1 MAGIF
6 SGLESLGLGN
16 LAGAELFE
24 KEKPKEEEQKG
35 PVIPEEKE
43 LILDKT
49 VECPICEKKF
59 TTKMMKSGKAKL
71 LGTDLDLRT
80 KYEGLDATKYDA
92 VRCSH
97 CGFSALSRYFV
108 RLTPTQTKLIKE
120 NICSRVKITESGDE
134 IYSYEEAIERYKL
147 TLACAVVKQAK
158 ASEKGYICLKSAW
171 LLRGYVE
178 KLEAD
183 GELTAEKKAALKA
196 EEMEYLKNAYEG
208 FAAARA
214 SENFPVAGMD
224 EMTVDY
230 LLAVLA
236 YEIGNMQVASSMV
249 SRVLTAPGAGQRM
262 KDKARDLKDLIVE
275 KIKADKQ

>member
-43 LILDKT
+43 FIFDKT

-59 TTKMMKSGKAKL
+59 TTKIMKSGKAKL

-97 CGFSALSRYFV
+97 CGFSALTRYFV
-108 RLTPTQTKLIKE
+108 RLTPTQTKMIKE

-158 ASEKGYICLKSAW
+158 ASEKAYICLKSAW
-171 LLRGYVE
+171 LLRGYAE

-183 GELTAEKKAALKA
+183 GELSAAKKAELKA
-196 EEMEYLKNAYEG
+196 EEMEYLKNAFEG

-236 YEIGNMQVASSMV
+236 YEIGNMQVASNMI
-249 SRVLTAPGAGQRM
+249 SRILTAPNAGQRM

-275 KIKADKQ
+275 KIKSEK

>member
-43 LILDKT
+43 FIFDKT

-59 TTKMMKSGKAKL
+59 TTKIMKSGKAKL

-97 CGFSALSRYFV
+97 CGFSALTRYFV
-108 RLTPTQTKLIKE
+108 RLTPTQTKMIKE

-158 ASEKGYICLKSAW
+158 ASEKAYICLKSAW
-171 LLRGYVE
+171 LLRGYAE

-183 GELTAEKKAALKA
+183 GELSAAKKAELKA

-236 YEIGNMQVASSMV
+236 YEIGNMQVASNMI
-249 SRVLTAPGAGQRM
+249 SRILTAPNAGQRM

-275 KIKADKQ
+275 KIKSEK

>member
-43 LILDKT
+43 FIFDKT

-59 TTKMMKSGKAKL
+59 TTKIMKSGKAKL

-97 CGFSALSRYFV
+97 CGFSALTRYFV
-108 RLTPTQTKLIKE
+108 RLTPTQTKMIKE

-158 ASEKGYICLKSAW
+158 ASEKAYICLKSAW
-171 LLRGYVE
+171 LLRGYAE

-183 GELTAEKKAALKA
+183 GELSAEKKAELKA

-236 YEIGNMQVASSMV
+236 YEIGNMQVASNMI
-249 SRVLTAPGAGQRM
+249 SRILTAPNAGQRM

-275 KIKADKQ
+275 KIKSEK

>member
-24 KEKPKEEEQKG
+24 KEKPKEEAQKG
-35 PVIPEEKE
+35 PVIPEEKD

-49 VECPICEKKF
+49 VECPICEMKF

-108 RLTPTQTKLIKE
+108 RLTPTQTKMIKE

-171 LLRGYVE
+171 LLRGYAE

-183 GELTAEKKAALKA
+183 GELTAEKKAELQA

-236 YEIGNMQVASSMV
+236 FEIGNIQVASSMI

-262 KDKARDLKDLIVE
+262 KDKARDLKEMIVE
-275 KIKADKQ
+275 KIKAEKQ

>member
-35 PVIPEEKE
+35 PVVPEEKE

-171 LLRGYVE
+171 LLRGYAE

-183 GELTAEKKAALKA
+183 GELTAEKKKELKA
-196 EEMEYLKNAYEG
+196 EEMEYLRNAYEG

>member
-16 LAGAELFE
+16 LAGTELFE

-43 LILDKT
+43 LILNKT

-59 TTKMMKSGKAKL
+59 VTKVMKSGKAKL
-71 LGTDLDLRT
+71 IGTDLDLRT
-80 KYEGLDATKYDA
+80 KYEGLDVTKYDA

-120 NICSRVKITESGDE
+120 NICSRVKITESGE
-134 IYSYEEAIERYKL
+134 ETYSYEEAIERYKL

-158 ASEKGYICLKSAW
+158 ASEKAYICLKSAW
-171 LLRGYVE
+171 LLRGYAE

-183 GELTAEKKAALKA
+183 GELTPEKKAGLKA

-236 YEIGNMQVASSMV
+236 YEIGNMAVASNMV

-275 KIKADKQ
+275 KIKSEKQ

>member
-92 VRCSH
+92 V
-97 CGFSALSRYFV
+97 
-108 RLTPTQTKLIKE
+108 
-120 NICSRVKITESGDE
+120 
-134 IYSYEEAIERYKL
+134 
-147 TLACAVVKQAK
+147 
-158 ASEKGYICLKSAW
+158 
-171 LLRGYVE
+171 
-178 KLEAD
+178 
-183 GELTAEKKAALKA
+183 
-196 EEMEYLKNAYEG
+196 
-208 FAAARA
+208 
-214 SENFPVAGMD
+214 
-224 EMTVDY
+224 
-230 LLAVLA
+230 
-236 YEIGNMQVASSMV
+236 
-249 SRVLTAPGAGQRM
+249 
-262 KDKARDLKDLIVE
+262 
-275 KIKADKQ
+275 

>member
-43 LILDKT
+43 FIFDKT

-59 TTKMMKSGKAKL
+59 TTKIMKSGKAKL

-97 CGFSALSRYFV
+97 CGFSALTRYFV
-108 RLTPTQTKLIKE
+108 RLTPTQTKMIKE

-171 LLRGYVE
+171 LLRGYAE

-183 GELTAEKKAALKA
+183 GTLTAEKKSELKA

-236 YEIGNMQVASSMV
+236 YEIGNMQVASNMI
-249 SRVLTAPGAGQRM
+249 SRILTAPNAGQRM

-275 KIKADKQ
+275 KIKSEK

>member
-43 LILDKT
+43 FIFDKT

-59 TTKMMKSGKAKL
+59 TTKIMKSGKAKL

-97 CGFSALSRYFV
+97 CGFSALTRYFV
-108 RLTPTQTKLIKE
+108 RLTPTQTKMIKE

-134 IYSYEEAIERYKL
+134 TYSYEEAIERYKL

-158 ASEKGYICLKSAW
+158 ASEKAYICLKSAW
-171 LLRGYVE
+171 LLRGYAE

-183 GELTAEKKAALKA
+183 GELSAAKKAELKA

-236 YEIGNMQVASSMV
+236 YEIGNMQVASNMI
-249 SRVLTAPGAGQRM
+249 SRILTAPNAGQRM

-275 KIKADKQ
+275 KIKSEK

>member
-1 MAGIF
+1 M
-6 SGLESLGLGN
+6 GLGN

-24 KEKPKEEEQKG
+24 KEKPKEEAQKG
-35 PVIPEEKE
+35 PVIPEEKD

-49 VECPICEKKF
+49 VECPICEMKF

-108 RLTPTQTKLIKE
+108 RLTPTQTKMIKE
-120 NICSRVKITESGDE
+120 NICSCVKITESGDE

-171 LLRGYVE
+171 LLRGYAE

-183 GELTAEKKAALKA
+183 GELTAEKKAELQA

-236 YEIGNMQVASSMV
+236 FEIGNIQVASSMI

-262 KDKARDLKDLIVE
+262 KDKARDLKEMIVE
-275 KIKADKQ
+275 KIKAEKQ

>member
-35 PVIPEEKE
+35 PVVPEEKE

-171 LLRGYVE
+171 LLRGYAE

-183 GELTAEKKAALKA
+183 GELTAEKKKELKA
-196 EEMEYLKNAYEG
+196 EEMEYLRNAYEG

-249 SRVLTAPGAGQRM
+249 SRVLTAPGAGQGM

>member
-16 LAGAELFE
+16 LTGTELFE

-43 LILDKT
+43 FIFDKA

-59 TTKMMKSGKAKL
+59 TTKIMKSGKAKL

-80 KYEGLDATKYDA
+80 KYEGIDATKYDA
-92 VRCSH
+92 VRCSN

-120 NICSRVKITESGDE
+120 NICSRVKITPNTGET
-134 IYSYEEAIERYKL
+134 YSYEEAIERYKL

-171 LLRGYVE
+171 LLRGYAE

-183 GELTAEKKAALKA
+183 GELTPEKKTELKA

-214 SENFPVAGMD
+214 SENFPIAGLD

-236 YEIGNMQVASSMV
+236 YEIGNTAVASSMV
-249 SRVLTAPGAGQRM
+249 SRILTAPNAGQRM

-275 KIKADKQ
+275 KIKSEK

>member
-24 KEKPKEEEQKG
+24 KEKPKEEAQKG
-35 PVIPEEKE
+35 PVIPEEKD

-108 RLTPTQTKLIKE
+108 RLTPTQTKMIKE

-171 LLRGYVE
+171 LLRGYAE

-183 GELTAEKKAALKA
+183 GELTAEKKAELQA

-236 YEIGNMQVASSMV
+236 FEIGNIQVASSMI

-262 KDKARDLKDLIVE
+262 KDKARDLKEMIVE
-275 KIKADKQ
+275 KIKAEKQ

>member
-24 KEKPKEEEQKG
+24 KEKPKEEAQKG
-35 PVIPEEKE
+35 PVIPEEKD

-49 VECPICEKKF
+49 VECPICEMKF

-108 RLTPTQTKLIKE
+108 RLTPTQTKMIKE

-171 LLRGYVE
+171 LLRGYAE

-183 GELTAEKKAALKA
+183 GELTEAKKADLKA
-196 EEMEYLKNAYEG
+196 EEMEYLKNAFEG

-236 YEIGNMQVASSMV
+236 YEIGNIQVASSMI

-262 KDKARDLKDLIVE
+262 KDKARDLKEMIVE
-275 KIKADKQ
+275 KIKAEKQ

>member
-24 KEKPKEEEQKG
+24 KEKPKEEAQKG
-35 PVIPEEKE
+35 PVIPEEKD

-49 VECPICEKKF
+49 VECPICEMKF

-108 RLTPTQTKLIKE
+108 RLTPTQTKMIKE

-171 LLRGYVE
+171 LLRGYAE

-183 GELTAEKKAALKA
+183 GELTAKKKAELQA

-236 YEIGNMQVASSMV
+236 FEIGNIQVASSMI

-262 KDKARDLKDLIVE
+262 KDKARDLKEMIVE
-275 KIKADKQ
+275 KIKAEKQ